1 MDFIKQLDIKT
12 KEITDLLKS
21 KNKAYGN
28 SALEPANIFSQA
40 DAIDSLSARIDD
52 KLMRIKNKGIYDATE
67 DTVHDLIGYL
77 LLLSMAIENKDA
89 KEYNLFKDAIDEGG
103 HANINGSPISTIEE
117 LNNKLKIDKS
127 N

>member
-1 MDFIKQLDIKT
+1 MSKFDQKLDKKV

-40 DAIDSLSARIDD
+40 NAIDSLSARIDD

-67 DTVHDLIGYL
+67 DTVHDLVGYL
-77 LLLSMAIENKDA
+77 LLLSMAIEQDKDD
-89 KEYNLFKDAIDEGG
+89 EYEELAWAIKAGGYVNL
-103 HANINGSPISTIEE
+103 NGTPISDLETLKRK
-117 LNNKLKIDKS
+117 LNS
-127 N
+127 

>member
-1 MDFIKQLDIKT
+1 MDFTTKLNIKT

-40 DAIDSLSARIDD
+40 NAVDSLCARIDD

-67 DTVHDLIGYL
+67 DTVHDLVGYL
-77 LLLSMAIENKDA
+77 LLLLMALDDKD
-89 KEYNLFKDAIDEGG
+89 
-103 HANINGSPISTIEE
+103 
-117 LNNKLKIDKS
+117 
-127 N
+127 

>member
-1 MDFIKQLDIKT
+1 MNFSERLDIKT
-12 KEITDLLKS
+12 KQITDLLKS

-67 DTVHDLIGYL
+67 DTVCDLVGYL
-77 LLLSMAIENKDA
+77 LLLLMAIEDKDSN
-89 KEYNLFKDAIDEGG
+89 EYNEMKETIELGG
-103 HANINGSPISTIEE
+103 HVNINGRPISDIES
-117 LNNKLKIDKS
+117 LNGHYKNK
-127 N
+127 

>member
-28 SALEPANIFSQA
+28 SALEPANIFS
-40 DAIDSLSARIDD
+40 
-52 KLMRIKNKGIYDATE
+52 E
-67 DTVHDLIGYL
+67 
-77 LLLSMAIENKDA
+77 
-89 KEYNLFKDAIDEGG
+89 
-103 HANINGSPISTIEE
+103 
-117 LNNKLKIDKS
+117 IDKS

>member
-1 MDFIKQLDIKT
+1 MSKFDQKLDKKV

-40 DAIDSLSARIDD
+40 NAIDSLSARIDD

-67 DTVHDLIGYL
+67 DTVHDLVGYL
-77 LLLSMAIENKDA
+77 LLLSMAIEQDKDD
-89 KEYNLFKDAIDEGG
+89 EYEELAWAIKAGG
-103 HANINGSPISTIEE
+103 HVNLNGTPISDLETLKRK
-117 LNNKLKIDKS
+117 LNS
-127 N
+127 